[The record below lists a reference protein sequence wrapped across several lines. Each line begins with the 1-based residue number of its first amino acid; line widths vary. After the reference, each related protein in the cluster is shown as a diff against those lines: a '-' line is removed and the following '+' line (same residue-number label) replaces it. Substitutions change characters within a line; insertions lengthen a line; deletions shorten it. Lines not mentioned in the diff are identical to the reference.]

1 MMNPAKLFKIK
12 GAWDKFTENHP
23 KFPLFINALRS
34 SGIEEGSI
42 IDINITTPE
51 GKIISTNLKVSQ
63 SDKELLTELTE
74 LSKGM

>member
-51 GKIISTNLKVSQ
+51 GKIMSTNIKVSQ
-63 SDKELLTELTE
+63 SDKELLAELTE
-74 LSKGM
+74 LSKNS